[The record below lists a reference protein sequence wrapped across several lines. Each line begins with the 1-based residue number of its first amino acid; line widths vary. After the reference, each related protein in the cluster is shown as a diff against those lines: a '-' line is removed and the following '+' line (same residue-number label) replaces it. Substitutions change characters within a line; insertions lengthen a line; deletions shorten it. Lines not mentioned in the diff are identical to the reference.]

1 MSSDSAAES
10 PPRLDLRGTPCPLNV
25 VRSRLALEKLP
36 SGARLE
42 LLIDPGEPEE
52 MVREGLRRDG
62 HRLLQ
67 CSSVSAEQGV
77 CLTVVRDGD
86 RL

>member
-1 MSSDSAAES
+1 MNSDFTEES
-10 PPRLDLRGTPCPLNV
+10 TPRLDLRGTPCPLNV

-36 SGARLE
+36 SGAPLE
-42 LLIDPGEPEE
+42 LLIDSGEPEE

-62 HRLLQ
+62 H
-67 CSSVSAEQGV
+67 SVVPRSATSADGGV
-77 CLTVVRDGD
+77 CLLVVRDGD

>member
-1 MSSDSAAES
+1 MSSDSAEGSA
-10 PPRLDLRGTPCPLNV
+10 PRLDLRGTPCPLNV

-42 LLIDPGEPEE
+42 LLIDLGEPEE

-62 HRLLQ
+62 HRLVQ
-67 CSSVSAEQGV
+67 RSAASDGMGV
-77 CLTVVRDGD
+77 CLTVVRDGE

>member
-1 MSSDSAAES
+1 MNSDSADDS
-10 PPRLDLRGTPCPLNV
+10 TPRLDLRGTPCPLNV

-36 SGARLE
+36 SGARLV
-42 LLIDPGEPEE
+42 LLIDAGEPEE

-62 HRLLQ
+62 HHVALR
-67 CSSVSAEQGV
+67 SAASADSGV
-77 CLTVVRDGD
+77 CLWVVRDGD

>member
-1 MSSDSAAES
+1 
-10 PPRLDLRGTPCPLNV
+10 
-25 VRSRLALEKLP
+25 
-36 SGARLE
+36 
-42 LLIDPGEPEE
+42 

-67 CSSVSAEQGV
+67 RSAASAEMGV

>member
-1 MSSDSAAES
+1 MNSDSAADA

-52 MVREGLRRDG
+52 MVCEGLRRDG
-62 HRLLQ
+62 HRLVQ
-67 CSSVSAEQGV
+67 RSSVSAEQGV
-77 CLTVVRDGD
+77 CLMVVRDGD
-86 RL
+86 RP